1 MITINICGN
10 NWGTGRHA
18 DIHAV
23 LSSAKAQIVQYLR
36 EDIEATIDVARRD
49 EGPEINRN
57 SNGLT
62 NYKIWLNTKDM
73 RWAQYTY
80 QFSHELCH
88 MLANFKQRFRKPNQ
102 WFEESICE
110 MASLFTLRSMKD
122 TRDTWDVPPPYQN
135 WESYGVELLKYADDV
150 SAQAIEKTPDNAAWK
165 EWISNHENM
174 SRSCPYKRLGNR
186 IIALR
191 MLPLF
196 EDCPQRWNAIRRLP
210 VSKER
215 LETFLAQ
222 WENAVDQQDRDF
234 IQQVRDVLLG

>member
-10 NWGTGRHA
+10 NWGKGEHE

-49 EGPEINRN
+49 ESPEINRN
-57 SNGLT
+57 SNGLA
-62 NYKIWLNTKDM
+62 NYKIWLNAKDTY
-73 RWAQYTY
+73 WAQYIY

-88 MLANFKQRFRKPNQ
+88 MLANFEQRFKKPNQ

-110 MASLFTLRSMKD
+110 MASLFTLRGMK
-122 TRDTWDVPPPYQN
+122 DTWDVSPPYPN
-135 WESYGVELLKYADDV
+135 WKSYGVELLKYANNV
-150 SAQAIEKTPDNAAWK
+150 SAEAIDKTPDNAAWK

-174 SRSCPYKRLGNR
+174 SRPCPYKRLGNR

-196 EDCPQRWNAIRRLP
+196 EGFPQRWNAIRRLP
-210 VSKER
+210 VSEER
-215 LETFLAQ
+215 LGTFLAQ
-222 WENAVDQQDRDF
+222 WENAVDPQDRDL
-234 IQQVRDVLLG
+234 IQQVRDVILG